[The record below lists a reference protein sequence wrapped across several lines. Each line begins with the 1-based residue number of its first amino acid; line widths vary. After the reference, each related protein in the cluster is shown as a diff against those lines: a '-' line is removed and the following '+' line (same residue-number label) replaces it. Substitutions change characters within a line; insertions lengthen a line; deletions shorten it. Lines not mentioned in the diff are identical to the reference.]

1 LALSEKYALPSL
13 PVAFFLWYV
22 TFQVN
27 ALSFWDRISLS
38 TVILLFISLSLG
50 RSGMRLKPSGR
61 ALSVGVVS
69 AILLYLFFWSG
80 FQVLKGNSTFI
91 QQVSSVYLLRTSGP
105 SDLIFLLLLFPIGP
119 AEETYWRGLIQKNLQ
134 AKMSGGAA
142 IIVTSVLY
150 SLIHLPTLNP
160 SLIFVALVGG
170 LVWGY
175 LFKRYNNDLVPCLVS
190 HILFDELVF
199 VVLPLG

>member
-1 LALSEKYALPSL
+1 MAHAERYALASL

-27 ALSFWDRISLS
+27 ALSFWERISLS
-38 TVILLFISLSLG
+38 TVILLFVSLSLG

-61 ALSVGVVS
+61 ALAVGVLS

-80 FQVLKGNSTFI
+80 FQFLKGNSTFV
-91 QQVSSVYLLRTSGP
+91 QQVSSVYILRSSEP
-105 SDLIFLLLLFPIGP
+105 SYLIFLLLIFPIGP
-119 AEETYWRGLIQKNLQ
+119 AEETYWRGLIQRELQ
-134 AKMSGGAA
+134 RKMSGRAA
-142 IIVTSVLY
+142 IIVTSALY

-175 LFKRYNNDLVPCLVS
+175 LFRRYNNDLLPCLVS

-199 VVLPLG
+199 VALPIG

>member
-1 LALSEKYALPSL
+1 MALSERYALPSL

-27 ALSFWDRISLS
+27 ALSFWDRISVS

-91 QQVSSVYLLRTSGP
+91 QQVSSVYLLRTSEPPG
-105 SDLIFLLLLFPIGP
+105 LTFLLLLFPIGP
-119 AEETYWRGLIQKNLQ
+119 AEEIYWRGLIQKDLQ
-134 AKMSGGAA
+134 RRMNGGAA
-142 IIVTSVLY
+142 IIATSALY

-175 LFKRYNNDLVPCLVS
+175 LFRRYSNDLFPCLVS
-190 HILFDELVF
+190 HIVFDELVF
-199 VVLPLG
+199 VLLPLG

>member
-1 LALSEKYALPSL
+1 MALSERYALPSL
-13 PVAFFLWYV
+13 PVAFILWYV

-27 ALSFWDRISLS
+27 ALTFWDRISLS

-61 ALSVGVVS
+61 ALFIGVFS

-80 FQVLKGNSTFI
+80 FQVLRGNSTFI
-91 QQVSSVYLLRTSGP
+91 QQVSSVYLLRTSAP
-105 SDLIFLLLLFPIGP
+105 SDVIFLLLVFPIGP
-119 AEETYWRGLIQKNLQ
+119 AEEAYWRGLIQKDFQ
-134 AKMSGGAA
+134 TKMNGGAA
-142 IIVTSVLY
+142 IIVTSALY
-150 SLIHLPTLNP
+150 SLIHLPTSNP

-175 LFKRYNNDLVPCLVS
+175 LYRRYNNDLFACLVS

-199 VVLPLG
+199 VLLPIG

>member
-1 LALSEKYALPSL
+1 VALSERYALPSL

-22 TFQVN
+22 TFQVD

-38 TVILLFISLSLG
+38 TAILLFIALSLG
-50 RSGMRLKPSGR
+50 RGGMRLKPSGR
-61 ALSVGVVS
+61 ALSAGVLS
-69 AILLYLFFWSG
+69 AILLYAFFWSG
-80 FQVLKGNSTFI
+80 FQILRRNPTFI

-105 SDLIFLLLLFPIGP
+105 SYLIFLLLLFPIGP
-119 AEETYWRGLIQKNLQ
+119 AEEAYWRGLIQKNLQ
-134 AKMSGGAA
+134 TKMRGGAA

-175 LFKRYNNDLVPCLVS
+175 LFRRYDNDLFPCFVS
-190 HILFDELVF
+190 HILFDQLVF
-199 VVLPLG
+199 VLLPLG

>member
-1 LALSEKYALPSL
+1 MALSERYALPSL
-13 PVAFFLWYV
+13 PAAFFLWYV

-38 TVILLFISLSLG
+38 TAILLVVAFSLG
-50 RSGMRLKPSGR
+50 RSNMRLKPSGR
-61 ALSVGVVS
+61 ALIIGVLS
-69 AILLYLFFWSG
+69 AVLLYLFFWSG
-80 FQVLKGNSTFI
+80 FQVLRGNSTFI
-91 QQVSSVYLLRTSGP
+91 QQVSSVYLLRTSEP
-105 SDLIFLLLLFPIGP
+105 SDLIFLLLIFPIGP
-119 AEETYWRGLIQKNLQ
+119 AEEVYWRGLIQKELQ
-134 AKMSGGAA
+134 RKMSGGAP

-175 LFKRYNNDLVPCLVS
+175 LFRRYNNDLFSCLVS

-199 VVLPLG
+199 VLLPLG